1 MHPLSCLKKGGTSK
15 HPEERTYRCCLS
27 ALAGFSTYL
36 PFFSAGGIIPQ
47 VGWALANG
55 ALRR

>member
-47 VGWALANG
+47 VG
-55 ALRR
+55 